1 VLGGRRIAKSTEA
14 KGTLTILVIRGP
26 YVSQAPELAVR
37 TAIEARR
44 QGYSVNLFLY
54 LDGVFNAHLT
64 KDKDYHNPG
73 EWLRWCVE
81 KGINVAM
88 CSRCTGARDLD
99 TKCAIPGIRFGSVWE
114 ELTHMIDD
122 SDKVLTFTE

>member
-1 VLGGRRIAKSTEA
+1 MVKQAKSG
-14 KGTLTILVIRGP
+14 KGTLTIIVMRGP

-37 TAIEARR
+37 TAIEAKR
-44 QGYSVNLFLY
+44 QGYDVNLFLY

-73 EWLRWCVE
+73 EWLRWCVR
-81 KGINVAM
+81 KGINVALCTR
-88 CSRCTGARDLD
+88 CSGARDMQPS
-99 TKCAIPGIRFGSVWE
+99 CSIPGIRFGSVWE
-114 ELTHMIDD
+114 ELTRMLKG

>member
-1 VLGGRRIAKSTEA
+1 MTTEKPKTKPA
-14 KGTLTILVIRGP
+14 EKGTLTIIVMRGP

-37 TAIEARR
+37 TAIEAKR
-44 QGYSVNLFLY
+44 QGYEVNLFLY
-54 LDGVFNAHLT
+54 LDAVFCSHLT

-73 EWLRWCVE
+73 EWLRWCVR

-99 TKCAIPGIRFGSVWE
+99 AKCAIPGIRFGSVWE
-114 ELTHMIDD
+114 ELTHMIDG
-122 SDKVLTFTE
+122 SDKVLTFTD